1 MKSHNSYE
9 SNLLPKAGAITS
21 NLSNHPAKPSSGLQA
36 SRLSLPR
43 VPMINEDKEKLHSKC
58 HKIICNTTN
67 KSLKSKKPC
76 LIPQRK
82 HKVIE
87 ENRIHYQVDGE
98 DDDTEL
104 YDSVTLFQRLLRGR
118 AYQTMIIMAT
128 IRYHQFY
135 TRTKNQ

>member
-1 MKSHNSYE
+1 M
-9 SNLLPKAGAITS
+9 
-21 NLSNHPAKPSSGLQA
+21 
-36 SRLSLPR
+36 
-43 VPMINEDKEKLHSKC
+43 
-58 HKIICNTTN
+58 
-67 KSLKSKKPC
+67 KKPC

-118 AYQTMIIMAT
+118 AYQTMVYIKNLIIIYCRSGNIIMVL
-128 IRYHQFY
+128 IVNYYR
-135 TRTKNQ
+135 